1 MKFKLKGTRRKGE
14 FFPQVAGNKGIW
26 LDIQILWKCR
36 GEQDEDHQV
45 EKRHTV
51 RNKVKEVM

>member
-1 MKFKLKGTRRKGE
+1 
-14 FFPQVAGNKGIW
+14 